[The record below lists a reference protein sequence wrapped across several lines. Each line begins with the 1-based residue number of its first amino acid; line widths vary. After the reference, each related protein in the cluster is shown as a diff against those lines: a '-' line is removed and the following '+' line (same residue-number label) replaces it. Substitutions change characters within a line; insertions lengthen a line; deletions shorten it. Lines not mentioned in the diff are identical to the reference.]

1 MNNVRQI
8 KQRIKTAQ
16 NIAKITKAMEMVSA
30 SKMKKAQEIALAARP
45 YAQTLYESL
54 QLLQQNVITYIHPL
68 LKKHTAGKDVLI
80 LVSTDRGL
88 CGSLNPNLF
97 KNTIQWYNTHQ
108 NPELIVVGK
117 KAVNFARIYG
127 LQVQAEFIDLGDTI
141 ELEDILPI
149 SSLVTK
155 GFIEESYKSV
165 SIVFMDFVNTLT
177 QKVTVTQILPLADI
191 EALDEGALVSSH
203 ISSEYVFEPNAN
215 EILNELLPY
224 YLENS
229 IFHAFLEAK
238 ASEHS
243 ARMVA
248 MKNASENAKDLVHE
262 LNLAYNK
269 SRQEGITT
277 ELLDITTA
285 ILTQG

>member
-30 SKMKKAQEIALAARP
+30 SKMKRAQDIALAARP

-54 QLLQQNVITYIHPL
+54 QLLQQNVITYVHPL
-68 LKKHTAGKDVLI
+68 LEKHEHGKDVLI

-97 KNTIQWYNTHQ
+97 KTTMQWYNKHPE
-108 NPELIVVGK
+108 PELVVVGK
-117 KAVNFARIYG
+117 KAVNFARVYG
-127 LQVQAEFIDLGDTI
+127 LQVQAEFTDLGDTI

-149 SSLVTK
+149 ASLVTK
-155 GFIEESYKSV
+155 GFTEHTYKSV

-177 QKVTVTQILPLADI
+177 QKVTVTQILPLEDVHQ
-191 EALDEGALVSSH
+191 LNEGALVDTQPSA
-203 ISSEYVFEPNAN
+203 EYTFEPNPA

-224 YLENS
+224 YLETS

>member
-30 SKMKKAQEIALAARP
+30 SKMKRAQEHALSARP
-45 YAQTLYESL
+45 YAQTLHQSL
-54 QLLQQNVITYIHPL
+54 KLLQQNVITYVHPL
-68 LKKHTAGKDVLI
+68 LEKHETGDEILI

-97 KNTIQWYNTHQ
+97 KTTMQWYNSHKQ
-108 NPELIVVGK
+108 PKLIVVGK
-117 KAVNFARIYG
+117 KAVNFSRVYG
-127 LQVQAEFIDLGDTI
+127 LEVLAQFTDLGDTI
-141 ELEDILPI
+141 ELHDILPI
-149 SSLVTK
+149 STLISTQFLEK
-155 GFIEESYKSV
+155 KARSV
-165 SIVFMDFVNTLT
+165 SILFMDFVNTLT
-177 QKVTVTQILPLADI
+177 QKVSVSQVLPLEDVHPF
-191 EALDEGALVSSH
+191 EEGALVAQQP
-203 ISSEYVFEPNAN
+203 SSEYQFEPSAA

-224 YLENS
+224 YLENA

>member
-30 SKMKKAQEIALAARP
+30 SKMKRAQDIALAARP

-54 QLLQQNVITYIHPL
+54 QLLQQNVVTYVHPL
-68 LKKHTAGKDVLI
+68 LEKHEHGKDVLI

-97 KNTIQWYNTHQ
+97 KSTMQWYNKHKE
-108 NPELIVVGK
+108 PELVVVGK
-117 KAVNFARIYG
+117 KAVNFARVYG
-127 LQVQAEFIDLGDTI
+127 LQVQAEFTDLGDTI

-149 SSLVTK
+149 TALVTK
-155 GFIEESYKSV
+155 GFTDQTYKSV

-177 QKVTVTQILPLADI
+177 QKVTVTQILPLEDI
-191 EALDEGALVSSH
+191 HQLNEGALVSTQAQA
-203 ISSEYVFEPNAN
+203 EYTFEPSPA

-224 YLENS
+224 YLETS

-248 MKNASENAKDLVHE
+248 MKNASENAKDLVYE

>member
-30 SKMKKAQEIALAARP
+30 SKMKRAQDIALAARP

-54 QLLQQNVITYIHPL
+54 QLLQQNVVSYVHPL
-68 LKKHTAGKDVLI
+68 LQKHESGKDVLI

-97 KNTIQWYNTHQ
+97 KSTIQWYNKHQ

-117 KAVNFARIYG
+117 KAVNFTRVYG
-127 LQVQAEFIDLGDTI
+127 LQVKAQFTDLGDTI

-149 SSLVTK
+149 TSLVTT
-155 GFIEESYKSV
+155 GFTDQSYKSV
-165 SIVFMDFVNTLT
+165 SIVFMDFINTLT
-177 QKVTVTQILPLADI
+177 QKVTVTQILPLEDI
-191 EALDEGALVSSH
+191 KALDEGAIVTQH
-203 ISSEYVFEPNAN
+203 TNSEYTFEPNPA

-224 YLENS
+224 YLETA